1 MWISQCLG
9 ILSVEDVGIEASAG
23 LPAAKLLCGDVGVA
37 GEGGGGAVVAE
48 KIWGPSSYEEGPQFC
63 KFHLYFDLA
72 LSYLSQSTIPF

>member
-1 MWISQCLG
+1 MWISQNLQIFG
-9 ILSVEDVGIEASAG
+9 MLHISIEASAG

-37 GEGGGGAVVAE
+37 GEGGGGAAVAE

-63 KFHLYFDLA
+63 KFHLFFDLA